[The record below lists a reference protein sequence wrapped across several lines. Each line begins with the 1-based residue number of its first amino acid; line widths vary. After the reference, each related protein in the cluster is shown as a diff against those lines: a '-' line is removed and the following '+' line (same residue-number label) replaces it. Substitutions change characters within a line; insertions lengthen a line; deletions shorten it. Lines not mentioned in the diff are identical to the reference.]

1 MKKLAGLLA
10 SCMLIGSI
18 IAPVGVSANNDT
30 VVIGDKLVFDEGSGP
45 IIVNDRVM
53 IPLRAV
59 AEALDATVY
68 WFNDDKRIQIVLYD
82 SLLSLQIDN
91 NMMGKYIIKDGKAV
105 IDENIEMDVAA
116 MIQND
121 RTYVPLRAISEAFD
135 AGISWDNPN
144 RTALVIPKKIT
155 PNQLSLQEIADQ
167 PEGTLCSALGV
178 ISRDSASGTFYLRSL
193 QMNSNGDYDRI
204 PFCTPTKTS
213 ISQDTGYGEYISAY
227 WMEQF
232 KTENPSGIVVS
243 FTGVTHTEDG
253 LTYLVIN
260 KTSTGIRSLGNYDEY
275 MKSLGL
281 YYTPFDNM
289 RS

>member
-1 MKKLAGLLA
+1 MKKIAGLLA
-10 SCMLIGSI
+10 SCLLIGSV
-18 IAPVGVSANNDT
+18 IAPISVSANSDS
-30 VVIGDKLVFDEGSGP
+30 VVIGEKLEFAEGSGP
-45 IIVNDRVM
+45 IIINERIM

-68 WFNDDKRIQIVLYD
+68 WFDDDKRIQIVLYD

-91 NMMGKYIIKDGKAV
+91 NMMGKYIIKDGKAT

-121 RTYVPLRAISEAFD
+121 RTYVPLRAISEAFSAD
-135 AGISWDNPN
+135 ITWDNPN
-144 RTALVIPKKIT
+144 RTALVIPKKIET
-155 PNQLSLQEIADQ
+155 NQLSLQEIASQ

-178 ISRDSASGTFYLRSL
+178 ISRDSTSGTFYLRSL
-193 QMNSNGDYDRI
+193 QMNSSGDYDRI

-213 ISQDTGYGEYISAY
+213 ISEDTGYGEYISAY

-243 FTGVTHTEDG
+243 S
-253 LTYLVIN
+253 
-260 KTSTGIRSLGNYDEY
+260 TSFRVLSR
-275 MKSLGL
+275 
-281 YYTPFDNM
+281 F
-289 RS
+289 R